1 MKTLKSF
8 GRISLVE
15 LDSPV
20 LGGKYAIMDTLYGN
34 TISDGLCLDAANKA
48 FKLCTKHE
56 IYILKEHA
64 YSRMRSAAIT
74 GGNSKKYECIYLFLM
89 EKLSKY

>member
-8 GRISLVE
+8 GRISLIE
-15 LDSPV
+15 MS
-20 LGGKYAIMDTLYGN
+20 GKYAIMDTLYGN
-34 TISDGLCLDAANKA
+34 TISDGLCLDSANEM
-48 FKLCTKHE
+48 FKLWTKHE

-74 GGNSKKYECIYLFLM
+74 GGNSKKYEHIYSFLM
-89 EKLSKY
+89 KRLSKY